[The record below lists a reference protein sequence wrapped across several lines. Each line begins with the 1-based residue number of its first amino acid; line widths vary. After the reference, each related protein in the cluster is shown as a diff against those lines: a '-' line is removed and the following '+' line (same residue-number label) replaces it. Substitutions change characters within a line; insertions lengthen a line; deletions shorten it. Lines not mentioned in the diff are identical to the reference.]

1 MEILYITL
9 YLIMAYIIGH
19 FVYVFFVKDNSTN
32 DTEPLPIVLLS
43 LVWPI
48 TLIVIILSVLSP
60 HLVKLIEKLKEK
72 ISLDESKED

>member
-9 YLIMAYIIGH
+9 YLIMAYIIAH
-19 FVYVFFVKDNSTN
+19 CVYVFFVKDNGTN
-32 DTEPLPIVLLS
+32 DTYIFPIILLS

-48 TLIVIILSVLSP
+48 TLIVIILYFLSP

-72 ISLDESKED
+72 ISLDEAKED